1 MADNVSVGTA
11 EPDIAAIEIRL
22 SKTQQLF
29 NSLDPS
35 PFHEKDLDADA
46 EAYIVGWVDEFP
58 LPQPLKLI
66 VHLPADQLAFAE
78 SANLQDAIHNYFA
91 YRVGETQR
99 RLRFLLREGRI
110 ALVIGLIFLFACMTL
125 REVALALGHGTVSQI
140 LAEGLLILG
149 WVAMWRP
156 LQIFL
161 YEWWPLR
168 HHGRV
173 YAKLAAMPVEVHEVA
188 APAIR

>member
-1 MADNVSVGTA
+1 MMDSSPAAG
-11 EPDIAAIEIRL
+11 EPAVAAIEIRL
-22 SKTQQLF
+22 SRLQQLF

-46 EAYIVGWVDEFP
+46 EEYIVGWVDEFP
-58 LPQPLKLI
+58 LPQPLKLV
-66 VHLPADQLAFAE
+66 VHLPADQHALAE
-78 SANLQDAIHNYFA
+78 SANLQDAIHNYFS
-91 YRVGETQR
+91 YRVGESER
-99 RLRFLLREGRI
+99 RRRALLREGRI
-110 ALVIGLIFLFACMTL
+110 SFVIGLVFLFACVSL
-125 REVALALGHGTVSQI
+125 RHFALALWPGTATQI

-173 YAKLAAMPVEVHEVA
+173 YAKLAAMPVEVRETA
-188 APAIR
+188 APPAR